1 MIPAGSPER
10 MMYETCKGEGKD
22 AVETLE
28 WWRCQEY
35 GIAAENCCEYHV
47 PWMPDMALHRN

>member
-47 PWMPDMALHRN
+47 PWMPDMVLHRN